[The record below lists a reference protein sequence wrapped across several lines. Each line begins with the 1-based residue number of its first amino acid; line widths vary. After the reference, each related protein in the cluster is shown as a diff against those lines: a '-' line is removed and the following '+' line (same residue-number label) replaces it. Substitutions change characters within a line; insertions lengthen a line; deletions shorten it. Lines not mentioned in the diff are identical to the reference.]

1 MSREYDSMKHFL
13 NITRKMKNGLNEA
26 IESQNPMSGDQSSN
40 SERVAFNDVKA
51 TGFLKNSTG
60 SKMSDEYRNQVIE
73 GVGAFLKASGL
84 IMDVVNVEVMNG
96 RIIITSATIKN
107 PGVDF
112 IKDIV
117 IDTKLESPKLELI
130 PGNVEINPDYM
141 TLIGTLI
148 KTYNDPQVGRNN
160 LVQISQTNI

>member
-1 MSREYDSMKHFL
+1 
-13 NITRKMKNGLNEA
+13 
-26 IESQNPMSGDQSSN
+26 
-40 SERVAFNDVKA
+40 
-51 TGFLKNSTG
+51 
-60 SKMSDEYRNQVIE
+60 
-73 GVGAFLKASGL
+73 
-84 IMDVVNVEVMNG
+84 MNG